1 MKVGRQLPWGCL
13 LVQNFG
19 KSYAL
24 FTETA
29 ILILNRYERMIE
41 NTKIEIRKSSYMK
54 KKLST
59 EELIAHIK
67 SKGITFNHMTEN
79 DAKKCLRTL
88 NYYYKLA
95 AYRKNFKKDVNGKYE
110 DLDFAYLTDLAAIDM
125 QLRQFLLELCLD
137 VEHGVKVLLLNRI
150 SDYLPN
156 EDGYKI
162 VQDFRN
168 GPDFGSRQYE
178 LTIDNLKHNQYLK
191 EMSRKYSQ
199 NPPVW
204 VFLEIVSFGGLTAFT
219 EYFCNNRKTTK
230 KLEKISSLLRYCK
243 NIRNACA
250 HNTPILVNLFS
261 NSDRLDKRPR
271 IIQGISNNIGIPNQ
285 DTYYEKMVDLISL
298 FHIHKLIQS
307 ELLGKFQYN
316 QGQKLIQRFHRH
328 DWYKKEENLSKFIDD
343 LSILIEY
350 LK

>member
-1 MKVGRQLPWGCL
+1 
-13 LVQNFG
+13 
-19 KSYAL
+19 
-24 FTETA
+24 
-29 ILILNRYERMIE
+29 MIE
-41 NTKIEIRKSSYMK
+41 NAKIEIRKSSYMK
-54 KKLST
+54 KKLTT

-178 LTIDNLKHNQYLK
+178 LTIDNLKHNQYL
-191 EMSRKYSQ
+191 
-199 NPPVW
+199 
-204 VFLEIVSFGGLTAFT
+204 
-219 EYFCNNRKTTK
+219 
-230 KLEKISSLLRYCK
+230 
-243 NIRNACA
+243 
-250 HNTPILVNLFS
+250 
-261 NSDRLDKRPR
+261 
-271 IIQGISNNIGIPNQ
+271 NQ
-285 DTYYEKMVDLISL
+285 DMSSFY
-298 FHIHKLIQS
+298 
-307 ELLGKFQYN
+307 QYHN
-316 QGQKLIQRFHRH
+316 RSRY
-328 DWYKKEENLSKFIDD
+328 DY
-343 LSILIEY
+343 
-350 LK
+350 

>member
-1 MKVGRQLPWGCL
+1 
-13 LVQNFG
+13 
-19 KSYAL
+19 
-24 FTETA
+24 
-29 ILILNRYERMIE
+29 
-41 NTKIEIRKSSYMK
+41 MK
-54 KKLST
+54 KKLTT
-59 EELIAHIK
+59 EELITHIK
-67 SKGITFNHMTEN
+67 NKGITFNHMIEN

-95 AYRKNFKKDVNGKYE
+95 AYRKNFKKDENGKYE

-219 EYFCNNRKTTK
+219 EYFCNNRNTTK
-230 KLEKISSLLRYCK
+230 KLKKISSLLRYCK

-307 ELLGKFQYN
+307 ELLGKF
-316 QGQKLIQRFHRH
+316 
-328 DWYKKEENLSKFIDD
+328 
-343 LSILIEY
+343 
-350 LK
+350 

>member
-1 MKVGRQLPWGCL
+1 MNEAS
-13 LVQNFG
+13 LVDAFLQNFIRIY
-19 KSYAL
+19 SL

-29 ILILNRYERMIE
+29 ILILSEHEQVIE
-41 NTKIEIRKSSYMK
+41 NIGVEIRKSRYMK
-54 KKLST
+54 KKLTT
-59 EELIAHIK
+59 EELIVHIK
-67 SKGITFNHMTEN
+67 SKGITFNHMTEK

-95 AYRKNFKKDVNGKYE
+95 AYRKNFNKDINGKYE

-137 VEHGVKVLLLNRI
+137 IEHGVKVLLLDRI

-162 VQDFRN
+162 VQEFRK
-168 GPDFGSRQYE
+168 GPEFGSRQYE
-178 LTIDNLKHNQYLK
+178 LTIDNLKNNQYLK

-204 VFLEIVSFGGLTAFT
+204 VFLETISFGGLTGFT
-219 EYFCNNRKTTK
+219 EYFCINRETTK
-230 KLEKISSLLRYCK
+230 KLTKISSLLRYCK

-261 NSDRLDKRPR
+261 NSDRLNKRPR
-271 IIQGISNNIGIPNQ
+271 AIQGISNNIGIPNK
-285 DTYYEKMVDLISL
+285 DTYYEKMVDLISV
-298 FHIHKLIQS
+298 FYIHKLIQS
-307 ELLGKFQYN
+307 ELLGKFQYS
-316 QGQKLIQRFHRH
+316 QGQKLLQKFKRH
-328 DWYKKEENLSKFIDD
+328 DWYKKEENLIKFMDD

-350 LK
+350 LN

>member
-1 MKVGRQLPWGCL
+1 MK
-13 LVQNFG
+13 
-19 KSYAL
+19 
-24 FTETA
+24 
-29 ILILNRYERMIE
+29 
-41 NTKIEIRKSSYMK
+41 RK
-54 KKLST
+54 LTT
-59 EELIAHIK
+59 EELITHIK
-67 SKGITFNHMTEN
+67 RKGITFNHMTEK

-95 AYRKNFKKDVNGKYE
+95 AYRKNFKKDENGKYE

-137 VEHGVKVLLLNRI
+137 VEHGVKVLLLSRIKVLLLSRI

-219 EYFCNNRKTTK
+219 EYFCNNRKTR
-230 KLEKISSLLRYCK
+230 KL
-243 NIRNACA
+243 
-250 HNTPILVNLFS
+250 
-261 NSDRLDKRPR
+261 
-271 IIQGISNNIGIPNQ
+271 Q
-285 DTYYEKMVDLISL
+285 
-298 FHIHKLIQS
+298 
-307 ELLGKFQYN
+307 
-316 QGQKLIQRFHRH
+316 
-328 DWYKKEENLSKFIDD
+328 
-343 LSILIEY
+343 
-350 LK
+350 